1 MIQDRDRQ
9 LREQHFGSLIPS
21 RDRMWFH
28 LGNTRAEIS
37 TVTLLPNRITAARK
51 SETSPMAAQRTLA
64 RCQTHPIIQPVADS
78 LSGKTVE
85 RLQNF
90 DIPRDQ
96 VHTCQKEQ

>member
-1 MIQDRDRQ
+1 
-9 LREQHFGSLIPS
+9 
-21 RDRMWFH
+21 
-28 LGNTRAEIS
+28 
-37 TVTLLPNRITAARK
+37 
-51 SETSPMAAQRTLA
+51 
-64 RCQTHPIIQPVADS
+64 VADS